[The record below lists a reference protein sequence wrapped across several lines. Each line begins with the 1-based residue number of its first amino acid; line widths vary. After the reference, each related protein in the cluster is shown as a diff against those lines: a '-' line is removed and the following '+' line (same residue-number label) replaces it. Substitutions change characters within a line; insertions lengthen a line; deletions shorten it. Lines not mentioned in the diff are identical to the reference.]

1 MLLVTLLV
9 FGLLLWIA
17 RLKDSNLLFPPALF
31 AGIWLFTL
39 TGLLLWGDAYYPVPD
54 KAYVVFIVG
63 GVGFTLG
70 SILMAQL
77 LRTPSEAGEDRW
89 TGSRLTHLALDVC
102 LIVCAATL
110 PFYWRELAGC
120 IVDVDFSTVLRNI
133 REEQILLLE
142 ERTSAGIVANIG
154 GVAPFIA
161 MAMVYEVNGTRGRL
175 WRAVAAVGLALIYG
189 MMTGTKMSALSLA
202 VALCLILSARAKRLR
217 LSTMGAFAVLALF
230 FFFCGLLLIN
240 LARESFSG
248 SFEALR
254 ELGHVFRLYWLSALV
269 AFGVI
274 ALNPN
279 AMETTQPVNRFFL
292 DTARSLG
299 FPVNPPLKYA
309 EFVNVN
315 VNEVT
320 NIYTVYGSFFKDHG
334 WIGTVFFMAALGA
347 MMTFLYRNAMRRR
360 PMATILFGHFGY
372 YVIFSSITG
381 EYFFFLLNTHIKFF
395 FFLWVL
401 YSVLPALEARR
412 VAAHA

>member
-1 MLLVTLLV
+1 
-9 FGLLLWIA
+9 
-17 RLKDSNLLFPPALF
+17 
-31 AGIWLFTL
+31 
-39 TGLLLWGDAYYPVPD
+39 
-54 KAYVVFIVG
+54 
-63 GVGFTLG
+63 
-70 SILMAQL
+70 
-77 LRTPSEAGEDRW
+77 
-89 TGSRLTHLALDVC
+89 
-102 LIVCAATL
+102 
-110 PFYWRELAGC
+110 
-120 IVDVDFSTVLRNI
+120 VLRNI

-217 LSTMGAFAVLALF
+217 LSTMAAFAVLALF

-279 AMETTQPVNRFFL
+279 SMETT
-292 DTARSLG
+292 
-299 FPVNPPLKYA
+299 
-309 EFVNVN
+309 
-315 VNEVT
+315 
-320 NIYTVYGSFFKDHG
+320 
-334 WIGTVFFMAALGA
+334 
-347 MMTFLYRNAMRRR
+347 
-360 PMATILFGHFGY
+360 
-372 YVIFSSITG
+372 
-381 EYFFFLLNTHIKFF
+381 
-395 FFLWVL
+395 
-401 YSVLPALEARR
+401 
-412 VAAHA
+412 